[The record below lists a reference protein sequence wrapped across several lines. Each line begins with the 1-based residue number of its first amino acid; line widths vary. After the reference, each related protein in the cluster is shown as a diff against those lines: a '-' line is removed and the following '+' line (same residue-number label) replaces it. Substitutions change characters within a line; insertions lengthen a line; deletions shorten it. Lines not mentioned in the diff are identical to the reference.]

1 MKLKSLITP
10 ILYIVVGLILILFPS
25 ITFRVISYL
34 VAIVLILT
42 GVIAIANYFTKAA
55 ENEFQKGGLALGL
68 IAIAVACFLFVKPDT
83 ISALLPTVLSF
94 GIILSGLLKLESAI
108 ALHKIKYKNWL
119 AVLIASL
126 VCIAYGIVL
135 LLVPDTLI
143 IMLGIGIAF
152 GGLTDLVSALLYH
165 AHNKRNVIL

>member
-68 IAIAVACFLFVKPDT
+68 IAIAVAY
-83 ISALLPTVLSF
+83 LLCCLQ
-94 GIILSGLLKLESAI
+94 
-108 ALHKIKYKNWL
+108 
-119 AVLIASL
+119 
-126 VCIAYGIVL
+126 C
-135 LLVPDTLI
+135 
-143 IMLGIGIAF
+143 
-152 GGLTDLVSALLYH
+152 
-165 AHNKRNVIL
+165 